1 MTSRPREWSSKKHQE
16 TDSHVFLTVALREI
30 CQKTPAKAGVTRHGW
45 WQTAM
50 NHPPLVSGQFHHCKP
65 VIACLTHVQLM
76 FILFTP
82 AFHLSHR
89 RIFVKICDMFSAATH
104 GYSWCQRA
112 EQSPPPGMFFASRS
126 GQSSADAV
134 GWKNWRRSWSR
145 CHGIKGPRKQLETW
159 KFWRKASISWKI
171 LETGFYLLEVTKL

>member
-1 MTSRPREWSSKKHQE
+1 MFNSCS
-16 TDSHVFLTVALREI
+16 
-30 CQKTPAKAGVTRHGW
+30 
-45 WQTAM
+45 
-50 NHPPLVSGQFHHCKP
+50 
-65 VIACLTHVQLM
+65 THVQLM

-159 KFWRKASISWKI
+159 KFGEKPLYPGKSWKQVSI
-171 LETGFYLLEVTKL
+171 FWRWLNYSHTLPFWAFLGLDGFSSLPFIPLLVDFAGDPETR